1 MLDSVAWFTFDPCLS
16 SPELC
21 FTPDNMTVT
30 CEGFEHRLALGSVGF
45 SRGVHYWEFTI
56 DRFDADTDPS
66 FGVARLDVAKE
77 EMLGKCAGVRL
88 TATMVMWLKPRTIDT
103 ARPCVVCHA
112 RFTVPLVFIRVFAI
126 SLQAKTN
133 SGGACTLT
141 SRGLGSCTA
150 AITNNGVMA
159 VSKWDQQSAY
169 S

>member
-1 MLDSVAWFTFDPCLS
+1 MCVSVAWFTFDPCLS

-77 EMLGKCAGVRL
+77 EMLGKCADVRSAVAPCSDVQLSSARSTRTVRL
-88 TATMVMWLKPRTIDT
+88 LP
-103 ARPCVVCHA
+103 
-112 RFTVPLVFIRVFAI
+112 
-126 SLQAKTN
+126 S
-133 SGGACTLT
+133 TL
-141 SRGLGSCTA
+141 
-150 AITNNGVMA
+150 
-159 VSKWDQQSAY
+159 Y
-169 S
+169 SFSQY